1 MVKWQRRS
9 RSLFTKL
16 DAKHSKHVQIALK
29 KFLISEKV
37 WIWQYRLHDEV
48 CFKPLEQG
56 EGGFNSCGIIIM
68 IMETRD
74 LCNSWLFQQVQALGG
89 GRNLD
94 YLRHY
99 LFENGVSS
107 YKSGFLRY
115 FNLQE
120 CIPSSTRVYSSE
132 MRFASIIIISAI
144 EAAPQ
149 DNAIFKICHY
159 GFQQTS
165 FCST

>member
-1 MVKWQRRS
+1 MQNTPSMFKLHRKISDIWKTLNLTISLARW
-9 RSLFTKL
+9 SLFQT
-16 DAKHSKHVQIALK
+16 S
-29 KFLISEKV
+29 
-37 WIWQYRLHDEV
+37 WTGR
-48 CFKPLEQG
+48 

-94 YLRHY
+94 YLRQC

-107 YKSGFLRY
+107 CKGVFLQY
-115 FNLQE
+115 LNIQE

-132 MRFASIIIISAI
+132 IIPIIIISAI

-165 FCST
+165 FSST

>member
-56 EGGFNSCGIIIM
+56 EGGLNSCGIIIM

-89 GRNLD
+89 RNLD

-99 LFENGVSS
+99 LFENGLSS
-107 YKSGFLRY
+107 YKSVFLQY
-115 FNLQE
+115 HTEMYSFFNKSLFK
-120 CIPSSTRVYSSE
+120 RNYS
-132 MRFASIIIISAI
+132 
-144 EAAPQ
+144 
-149 DNAIFKICHY
+149 NNYNICHWS
-159 GFQQTS
+159 GT
-165 FCST
+165 TG

>member
-1 MVKWQRRS
+1 MQNTPS
-9 RSLFTKL
+9 MFKL
-16 DAKHSKHVQIALK
+16 HWKNFWYPK
-29 KFLISEKV
+29 KFESDNIACTMKFVSNLLN
-37 WIWQYRLHDEV
+37 R
-48 CFKPLEQG
+48 

-107 YKSGFLRY
+107 YKGVFLQY
-115 FNLQE
+115 VNIQE

-132 MRFASIIIISAI
+132 IIPIIIISAI